1 MYNSSLLHAPR
12 LYGAGGVYCSF
23 FALVFAVWTNIYNAR
38 AFWLVSWLLLCPLQ
52 FRLASTMSNQQVS
65 SGSISEQA
73 TECVPNPARP
83 DGRAIHYGDFS
94 RQRSSSPPFVGVR
107 NPARPGTECIPNP
120 ARPDGRAIH
129 YGDFSRQRSS
139 SPPFVGV
146 RNPARPGGGAID
158 YGSFG
163 CKSRSRTPPPSD
175 RTNRLIG
182 G

>member
-1 MYNSSLLHAPR
+1 
-12 LYGAGGVYCSF
+12 
-23 FALVFAVWTNIYNAR
+23 
-38 AFWLVSWLLLCPLQ
+38 
-52 FRLASTMSNQQVS
+52 MSNQQVS

-73 TECVPNPARP
+73 TECVPNPAWP